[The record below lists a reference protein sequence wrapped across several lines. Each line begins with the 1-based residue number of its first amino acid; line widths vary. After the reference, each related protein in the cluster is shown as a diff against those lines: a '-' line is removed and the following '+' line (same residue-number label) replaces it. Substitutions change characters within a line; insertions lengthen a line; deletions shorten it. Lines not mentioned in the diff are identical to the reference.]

1 MLLSPTAYCVFSHVY
16 VSNPLVRVLCVC
28 VCARVCEH
36 VRGELFIKLIN
47 YGYVCSTEPATRLT
61 KQQQPPSSSGGGG
74 SDMSLTR
81 SPTYSASSPAR
92 SFIHLL
98 SLSFNTHL
106 YLLFLSA
113 SLVPPSTRS
122 FSASF
127 ILNMAAY

>member
-16 VSNPLVRVLCVC
+16 VSNPLVRVPCVC

-61 KQQQPPSSSGGGG
+61 KQQQPPSSTTAARRLL
-74 SDMSLTR
+74 LTR

-92 SFIHLL
+92 SLIHLL

>member
-1 MLLSPTAYCVFSHVY
+1 M
-16 VSNPLVRVLCVC
+16 
-28 VCARVCEH
+28 CEH

-61 KQQQPPSSSGGGG
+61 KQQQPPSSGGGGG